1 MGKEIIGISV
11 NGYTGQAYMET
22 VLIPKHRML
31 AVRMVGEIDHHAAE
45 GVRKIIEREIKRS
58 GAVNIAFDFGRVTFM
73 DSSGIG
79 MILGR
84 FRTVK
89 GLGGHIIIY
98 DASEQ
103 VKRLLKM
110 AGILNLV
117 IVSDTLQQGINEIN
131 LHIKRG
137 E

>member
-1 MGKEIIGISV
+1 
-11 NGYTGQAYMET
+11 MEMA
-22 VLIPKHRML
+22 LLAKHRMVV
-31 AVRMVGEIDHHAAE
+31 VRAGGEIDHHTAANIRTALE
-45 GVRKIIEREIKRS
+45 KEIKRN

-84 FRTVK
+84 YKTVK
-89 GLGGHIIIY
+89 GLGGNIIIY

-103 VKRLLKM
+103 VKRLLGM

-117 IVSDTLQQGINEIN
+117 IVSNTLQQGINEMN
-131 LHIKRG
+131 LRIKRG
-137 E
+137 